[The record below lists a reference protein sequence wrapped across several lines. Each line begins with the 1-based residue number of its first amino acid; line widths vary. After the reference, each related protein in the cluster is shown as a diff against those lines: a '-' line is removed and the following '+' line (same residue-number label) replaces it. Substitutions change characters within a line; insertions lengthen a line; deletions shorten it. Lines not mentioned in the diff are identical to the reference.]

1 MLDLSLLD
9 ELLLL
14 VLSLL
19 LLNLEVHVDL
29 VFLRYVDVSK
39 VQFLDIEIMSP
50 QMALLALEHY
60 RVVFVIGKLVAKFD
74 HINSAS
80 DDGANVH
87 RALRSWEEVSVL
99 ISYVGIEAILELAQ
113 DTSSGVFAS
122 IVDSHDRGRD
132 NYSSFECP
140 LRLVSK
146 IVE

>member
-1 MLDLSLLD
+1 MESLVLDLSLLD

-50 QMALLALEHY
+50 QMTLLALKHY
-60 RVVFVIGKLVAKFD
+60 RVVFVIGKLVTKFD
-74 HINSAS
+74 HIHSAS

-87 RALRSWEEVSVL
+87 RAL
-99 ISYVGIEAILELAQ
+99 
-113 DTSSGVFAS
+113 
-122 IVDSHDRGRD
+122 
-132 NYSSFECP
+132 
-140 LRLVSK
+140 
-146 IVE
+146 